1 MNVYDDVV
9 DATVVSHSITAHF
22 TTSEYEELLVVRTN
36 ILSVYRPTRD
46 GKLYLTYEFKFHG
59 LITDIGVVPQQDSLL
74 SCLLLCTGV
83 AKISILQFNTLTN
96 SIDTLSLH
104 YYEDKFK
111 DKSLVELAKTSTL
124 RIDPG
129 NSCALLFN
137 NDILAFLPF
146 QTNKNDEDDEEDE
159 ENLDEE
165 ELVHSTDEKSQ
176 TLSAFN
182 SRKKIKSYETFT
194 EASVILTANE
204 LYDGA
209 KNIIDIQFLNNFTK
223 PTISILYQPK
233 LAWAGNSILSKLP
246 TQYVTLTL
254 NIQSAKKSSIIEST
268 TIAFVKGLPWD
279 LHTIVPVSNGAIIV
293 GANELAFIDNTGALQ
308 STILLN
314 SFADKDLQKTKII
327 DNSSLEILFREKG
340 TTSIW
345 MPSSKSKNGANN
357 NDETLLLM
365 DIKSNIY
372 YIQMEAEGR
381 LLITF
386 DIFKLPIVNDL
397 LKENSNPRSITRLN
411 ATSSNK
417 NMDLFIGFGS
427 GNALVLRLNNLK
439 STIETREEHKTSFSD
454 QNTLMDDNDEDD
466 EEMDDLY
473 ADEAPENGLTNTG
486 SKDTVETVQPF
497 DIELLS
503 SLKNIGPITSL
514 TVGKVSSIDDIV
526 KGLPNPNK
534 NEYSL
539 VATSGNGSGSHLTAI
554 QTSVQPEIELALK
567 FISITQIWNLKIK
580 GRDKYLVTTDST
592 KSRSD
597 IYESDR
603 NFELHKGGRLRRDAT
618 TVYISM
624 FGEDKR
630 IIQVTTNHLYL
641 YDTHFRR
648 LTTIKFDYEV
658 IHVSVMDPYILITV
672 SRGDIKI
679 FELETKNKRKLLKI
693 DLPEILKEMVIT
705 SGLILKSNMCNE
717 FLIGLSKSQ
726 EEQLLFTFVTAD
738 NQIIFFTKDHND
750 RIFQLNGVDQLNES
764 LYISTYT
771 LLDEIVPDP
780 SIKQVMINKLGHD
793 NKEEYLTILT
803 FGGEI
808 YQYRKLPQ
816 KRSRFYRNVT
826 RNDLAITGAPDNAYA
841 KGVSS
846 IERIMH
852 YFPDYNGY
860 SVIFVTGSVPYILIK
875 EDDSTPKIFKF
886 ANIPL
891 VSVTPWNERSVMCV
905 DDIKNARVY
914 TLTVNNMYYGNK
926 LPLKQIKIS
935 NVLDDY
941 KTLQKIVYHEKAQL
955 YLVSYCKRIP
965 YEALGEDGEK
975 VVGYDE
981 EAPHAE
987 GFQSGILLINPKSWK
1002 VIDQIDFSKNSVV
1015 NEMRS
1020 SMIQINS
1027 KTKRKREYII
1037 AGVAN
1042 ATTEDTPPT
1051 GAFHIYDVTEVVPE
1065 PGNPD
1070 TNYKLKE
1077 IFQEEVSGIVSTVCE
1092 ISGRFMISQSQ
1103 KVLVRDIQE
1112 DNSVIPVAF
1121 LDIPVFVTDSKSF
1134 GNLLII
1140 GDAMQGF
1147 QFIGFDAEPYRMIS
1161 LGRSISKFQT
1171 MSLEFLV
1178 NGGDIYFSA
1187 TDADRNV
1194 HVLKYAP
1201 DEPNSLSGQRLVH
1214 CSSFTLHSVNS
1225 CMMLLPKN
1233 EEFGSAQVPS
1243 FQNVG
1248 GQVDGSV
1255 FKLVPLSEETYRRL
1269 YLIQQ
1274 QIIDRELQL
1283 GGLNPRME
1291 RLANDFYQMGHAMR
1305 PMLDFNVIRRF
1316 SGLAID
1322 RRRNTAQKA
1331 GRQAH
1336 FEAWRDIINIE
1347 FSLRSLC
1354 RNK

>member
-1 MNVYDDVV
+1 MNVYDDVL
-9 DATVVSHSITAHF
+9 DATVVSHSITAQF
-22 TTSEYEELLVVRTN
+22 TTSDYEELLVVRTN

-46 GKLYLTYEFKFHG
+46 GKLYLTDEFKFHG
-59 LITDIGVVPQQDSLL
+59 LITDVGLIAQQDSPL

-83 AKISILQFNTLTN
+83 AKISILKFNTLTN
-96 SIDTLSLH
+96 TIDTLSLH
-104 YYEDKFK
+104 YYEGKFK

-124 RIDPG
+124 RMDPG
-129 NSCALLFN
+129 STCALLFN

-146 QTNKNDEDDEEDE
+146 QANKNDEDDDEEED
-159 ENLDEE
+159 NMDDE
-165 ELVHSTDEKSQ
+165 ELVHNIDDKSQ
-176 TLSAFN
+176 ETAAFYK
-182 SRKKIKSYETFT
+182 RKRTKLCDTFT
-194 EASVILTANE
+194 GPSIVLTANE
-204 LYDGA
+204 LYEGA
-209 KNIIDIQFLNNFTK
+209 KNITDIQFLKNFTK
-223 PTISILYQPK
+223 PTIAVLYQPK
-233 LAWAGNSILSKLP
+233 LAWAGNSTISKLP

-254 NIQSAKKSSIIEST
+254 DIQPSEKSTKIEST
-268 TIAFVKGLPWD
+268 TIAFVKELPWD
-279 LHTIVPVSNGAIIV
+279 LHTIVPVSNGAVII
-293 GANELAFIDNTGALQ
+293 GANELAFLDNTGVLQ

-314 SFADKDLQKTKII
+314 SFAGKDLQKTKII
-327 DNSSLEILFREKG
+327 DNSSMEILFREKS
-340 TTSIW
+340 TASIW
-345 MPSSKSKNGANN
+345 MASSKNKSGANN
-357 NDETLLLM
+357 YDETLLLM

-381 LLITF
+381 LLIKF

-397 LKENSNPRSITRLN
+397 LKENSNPKSITRLN
-411 ATSSNK
+411 ATNSNK
-417 NMDLFIGFGS
+417 NLDLFIGFGS

-439 STIETREEHKTSFSD
+439 STIETREEHKATS
-454 QNTLMDDNDEDD
+454 NTNTFMDDNDEDD
-466 EEMDDLY
+466 EEMEDLY
-473 ADEAPENGLTNTG
+473 ADEAPANGLTNNN

-503 SLKNIGPITSL
+503 SLRNIGPITSL

-539 VATSGNGSGSHLTAI
+539 VATSGNGSGSHLTVI

-567 FISITQIWNLKIK
+567 FISITQIWNLKIRGK
-580 GRDKYLVTTDST
+580 DKYLITTDST

-597 IYESDR
+597 IYESDN

-618 TVYISM
+618 TVYISV
-624 FGEDKR
+624 FGEEKR

-679 FELETKNKRKLLKI
+679 FELEANNKRKLLKV
-693 DLPEILKEMVIT
+693 DLPEILNEMVIT

-764 LYISTYT
+764 LYISTYR
-771 LLDEIVPDP
+771 LVDEIVPDP

-816 KRSRFYRNVT
+816 KCSRFYRNVT

-860 SVIFVTGSVPYILIK
+860 SVIFVTGSVPYIIIK
-875 EDDSTPKIFKF
+875 EDDTTPKIFKF

-914 TLTVNNMYYGNK
+914 TLTINNMYYGNK
-926 LPLKQIKIS
+926 FPLKQIKIS

-955 YLVSYCKRIP
+955 FLVSYCKRIP

-975 VVGYDE
+975 VTGYDE
-981 EAPHAE
+981 KAPHAE
-987 GFQSGILLINPKSWK
+987 GFQGGILLINPKSWK
-1002 VIDQIDFSKNSVV
+1002 VIDKIDFPKNSVV

-1027 KTKRKREYII
+1027 KTKRKREYIV

-1051 GAFHIYDVTEVVPE
+1051 GSFYIYDVIEVVPE
-1065 PGNPD
+1065 PGKPD

-1077 IFQEEVSGIVSTVCE
+1077 IFQEEVNGTVSTVCE

-1147 QFIGFDAEPYRMIS
+1147 QFIGFDAEPYRMIL
-1161 LGRSISKFQT
+1161 LGRSVSKFQT

-1178 NGGDIYFSA
+1178 NGGDMYFAA

-1194 HVLKYAP
+1194 HILKYAP

-1214 CSSFTLHSVNS
+1214 CSSFTVHSINS

-1233 EEFGSAQVPS
+1233 QEFGSSQVPS

-1255 FKLVPLSEETYRRL
+1255 FKIVPLSEETYRRL

-1291 RLANDFYQMGHAMR
+1291 RLANDFYQMGHSMR

-1316 SGLAID
+1316 SGLSID
-1322 RRRNTAQKA
+1322 RRKNTAQKA
-1331 GRQAH
+1331 GRHAH

-1347 FSLRSLC
+1347 FSMRSLC